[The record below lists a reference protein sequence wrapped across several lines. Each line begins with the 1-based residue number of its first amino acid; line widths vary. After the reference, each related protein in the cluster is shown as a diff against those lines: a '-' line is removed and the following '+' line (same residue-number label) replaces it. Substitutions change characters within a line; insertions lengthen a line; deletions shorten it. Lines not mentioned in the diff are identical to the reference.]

1 MTTTVQ
7 KLLNTFDNLTY
18 SERLDLLSE
27 ILRRT
32 VYLDFEPLSDEEL
45 TLNAEDIFLT
55 LDDGHG
61 CSDATFFSDIATE
74 YLSTIYTSELVL
86 LRGVTR
92 RTGARGISIRATGIW
107 DLRAAYEKWNAQRS
121 TLAI

>member
-1 MTTTVQ
+1 MTTIVQ

-32 VYLDFEPLSDEEL
+32 VYLDFDPLSDEEL

-55 LDDGHG
+55 LD
-61 CSDATFFSDIATE
+61 E
-74 YLSTIYTSELVL
+74 EEL
-86 LRGVTR
+86 
-92 RTGARGISIRATGIW
+92 
-107 DLRAAYEKWNAQRS
+107 DHE
-121 TLAI
+121 